1 MAFLC
6 GPSSRVLERWLL
18 PTEEALSV
26 QKLDGNIVRYRLSNI
41 RALSISPVIW
51 GSRTAT
57 WSAQAERLDEHGPG
71 PSYEKLPLIIKS
83 SWLPNRF
90 YAHELEI
97 LEKIAEA
104 QSKCLASESFV
115 PLLPYPVGHV
125 INSIQHTDIDL
136 ADWKVGGHGRTG
148 ASLQNSTMVTF
159 CEPGV
164 HVDQDLPTLKKHVR
178 LHRSL
183 TQTLGW
189 LAEHGIHYRDL
200 NNGNVLRSSTGECI
214 LIDFGNA
221 RYLRRPRGQTNQD
234 GSAAVHI
241 SFDDARSGTLMFM
254 SRRIHALT
262 EMDIAHKS
270 NQAEYENNL
279 RKLQAETDVEYKSD
293 MEQFCAEE
301 RENLTLR
308 QEQMTKVNNEHCY
321 ADDGESQFY
330 LMMQQVSRRLRFRS
344 SLRLIRWDYTFQI
357 LFPSHATH
365 RFTDME
371 NLGVKREYWDHARVK
386 LHDVSPDAA
395 SYVPSYLL
403 RRLAG
408 TNRRPM

>member
-83 SWLPNRF
+83 SCLPNRF

-164 HVDQDLPTLKKHVR
+164 HVDEDLPTLKNHVR

-221 RYLRRPRGQTNQD
+221 RFRDRPRGQTNTKSSEHVSLS
-234 GSAAVHI
+234 G
-241 SFDDARSGTLMFM
+241 DDAGSSTLMYS

-262 EMDIAHKS
+262 MADLDHKRF
-270 NQAEYENNL
+270 QADHDNHVISMQETIKPCLKQTMVEVYDLQVAGL
-279 RKLQAETDVEYKSD
+279 RESSREL
-293 MEQFCAEE
+293 EE
-301 RENLTLR
+301 PHHHHR
-308 QEQMTKVNNEHCY
+308 Y
-321 ADDGESQFY
+321 IDDAESQLY
-330 LMMQQVSRRLRFRS
+330 LMMQQVCRLRS
-344 SLRLIRWDYTFQI
+344 SKYSKYSLFADASRDLYPRYSSPQAELI
-357 LFPSHATH
+357 
-365 RFTDME
+365 
-371 NLGVKREYWDHARVK
+371 
-386 LHDVSPDAA
+386 VSMIWNFWTSSVDT
-395 SYVPSYLL
+395 
-403 RRLAG
+403 G
-408 TNRRPM
+408 TIPV